1 MLGIPTLTHLAH
13 FVRIVFA
20 PRTLRSTKF
29 ARMLSAPFFNQ
40 FAMMLTLC
48 GMGSEPFL
56 LIIALICAIA
66 SDPFRVGQPP
76 LPVSAPA
83 IGEIFVRHTASI
95 LSQIV
100 YKGAQKQGGMKR
112 VFIGGILL
120 LMAATITARSKSHP
134 LVFVFL
140 RVDRERD
147 VAILR
152 PMIAPDIG
160 VQLDSGPRELKRG
173 TVLHCTTSTR
183 ERPAIVEGQTAQV
196 SELVLDCLPAGKA
209 GGDHKFVVKGLDF
222 SARR

>member
-1 MLGIPTLTHLAH
+1 MR
-13 FVRIVFA
+13 RI
-20 PRTLRSTKF
+20 
-29 ARMLSAPFFNQ
+29 
-40 FAMMLTLC
+40 
-48 GMGSEPFL
+48 
-56 LIIALICAIA
+56 
-66 SDPFRVGQPP
+66 
-76 LPVSAPA
+76 
-83 IGEIFVRHTASI
+83 
-95 LSQIV
+95 
-100 YKGAQKQGGMKR
+100 
-112 VFIGGILL
+112 FIGGLL
-120 LMAATITARSKSHP
+120 FLLYGGITGRSKPAPAGKPDP

-140 RVDRERD
+140 RVDPAQD

-183 ERPAIVEGQTAQV
+183 ERPAIVDGQTAQV